1 MEPSGSRLSSK
12 LPADRSSIVHVC
24 HYCCKSFARRSYLL
38 RHIAAHRSPSLE
50 CAACR
55 RQFGR
60 ADSLRRHRCRATI
73 TTAAAQL
80 SPPTEPASR
89 RRHGCPRCEK
99 SYTRRATL
107 LQHVARVHRDAAES
121 VVDAHP
127 CALCRRVFVSA
138 RSLDN
143 HQLSIHAGESAAPP
157 GRPCARRGRR
167 LASQSSVDRRRCP
180 TNGRGNVEETATSTS
195 RTHDDSRG
203 DNLQIS
209 DNGGDGVRHA
219 SHVDDDATAS
229 RQWQSAAPP
238 PRPTPRTCRCC
249 GRAFSSAGWLRRH
262 LNTAHA
268 HQPSHSPLTTDL
280 SRTSDPS
287 QISSHSQTSDSSQT
301 NDPSQIG
308 PLQLV
313 VVLQAANVSH
323 HQASSSHD
331 ASVLYQTTNVSE
343 STSDPL
349 QSSDPSQTN
358 DRSRVAI
365 VLQAVNGSSQASN
378 AHAASVSYQTTSVSE
393 SSTSDPPLPAGGGSE
408 ARRRVW
414 AVAVVGR
421 QPQQAPADTLGGA
434 RGVLA
439 VRAPVPR
446 SLVAAPARAP
456 RPRAARLLRGRVPGV
471 RTAHAQSQL
480 ALRARRPLPLVPA
493 AAAPRVPAL
502 RPSVSSARQPAQ
514 APAHR
519 TSHRRA
525 VPAAQQPVSHCTRKS
540 LPLSFPSTRLEIGR
554 YKYVHIGSL
563 GERCKLPQ
571 RGLGRSRCGSR
582 FFVQF
587 SLKICWQQILLI
599 FRRIS

>member
-1 MEPSGSRLSSK
+1 MEPSGSQLSSK
-12 LPADRSSIVHVC
+12 LPADRSSSSIVHVC
-24 HYCCKSFARRSYLL
+24 HYCGKSFARRAYLL
-38 RHIAAHRSPSLE
+38 RHIAAHRSPSLK

-99 SYTRRATL
+99 TYTRRATL

-209 DNGGDGVRHA
+209 DNRGDGVRHA

-229 RQWQSAAPP
+229 RQSAAPP

-308 PLQLV
+308 PSQLV

-331 ASVLYQTTNVSE
+331 ARVLYQTTNVSE

-408 ARRRVW
+408 AGRRVCPVCGRSLSSVGNLNKHLLIHSAAREACSLCARRFHARSSLRQHVRHAHAPPGCF
-414 AVAVVGR
+414 AVACPACGR
-421 QPQQAPADTLGGA
+421 RMRSRNSLYAHVARFHSSRPPPRHECQHCGRAFHQRGNLRKHLLTTHRADTLYQ
-434 RGVLA
+434 
-439 VRAPVPR
+439 PR
-446 SLVAAPARAP
+446 SNQFHIAPANP
-456 RPRAARLLRGRVPGV
+456 FPSPFPPRA
-471 RTAHAQSQL
+471 
-480 ALRARRPLPLVPA
+480 LPH
-493 AAAPRVPAL
+493 
-502 RPSVSSARQPAQ
+502 PSA
-514 APAHR
+514 
-519 TSHRRA
+519 
-525 VPAAQQPVSHCTRKS
+525 
-540 LPLSFPSTRLEIGR
+540 
-554 YKYVHIGSL
+554 
-563 GERCKLPQ
+563 
-571 RGLGRSRCGSR
+571 
-582 FFVQF
+582 
-587 SLKICWQQILLI
+587 
-599 FRRIS
+599 